1 MILADENIDHSV
13 IACLRTEG
21 IEVYSIYEN
30 QRGTTD
36 LDIVTLSRNPPRI
49 ILTEDKDFADIVF
62 AYQTK
67 GISVILLRYSF
78 DETERITNI
87 LINFLRNNI
96 SEIWGKFITI
106 TTSKIR
112 IRVVE

>member
-1 MILADENIDHSV
+1 MILADENIDHSI
-13 IACLRTEG
+13 IACLRAEG

-30 QRGTTD
+30 QRGTID

-78 DETERITNI
+78 I

-96 SEIWGKFITI
+96 SEIWDKFVTI

-112 IRVVE
+112 IRVIE

>member
-1 MILADENIDHSV
+1 MILADENIDHS
-13 IACLRTEG
+13 IITCLRDEG

-36 LDIVTLSRNPPRI
+36 LDIVALSRNLPRI

-67 GISVILLRYSF
+67 GISVILLRYAF
-78 DETERITNI
+78 DETAQITKI
-87 LINFLRNNI
+87 LVNFLKNKT
-96 SEIWGKFITI
+96 EDVWGKFVTI

-112 IRVVE
+112 IRAID